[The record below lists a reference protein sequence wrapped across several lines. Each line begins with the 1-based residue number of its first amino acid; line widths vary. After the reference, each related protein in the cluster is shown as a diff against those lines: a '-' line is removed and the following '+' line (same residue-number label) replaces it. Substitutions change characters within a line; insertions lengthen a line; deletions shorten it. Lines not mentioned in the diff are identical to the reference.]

1 MYDDIIN
8 LPRHISTKHPPMP
21 IADRAAQFGSFA
33 ALRGHSDAIEET
45 GRYTIN
51 PIDLDEYEKEVIN
64 EKLVILSQCNSGV
77 VDIEVTYFVPD
88 NKKTGGKYITTSGYL
103 KKIDDYNKKLIM
115 NGDTLVPIEYI
126 IDINILSES

>member
-1 MYDDIIN
+1 MYQDIIN

-21 IADRAAQFGSFA
+21 ILDRAAQFGSFA

-51 PIDLDEYEKEVIN
+51 PIDMDEYEKELIN
-64 EKLVILSQCNSGV
+64 EKLVFLSQYDSGIAA
-77 VDIEVTYFVPD
+77 IEVTYFLTD

-103 KKIDDYNKKLIM
+103 KKIDNYNRRLIM
-115 NGDTLVPIEYI
+115 NDDTSIHI
-126 IDINILSES
+126 DDIIHIDILSDS